1 MNSTIKKATGPTAAQ
16 SKPRKELIYL
26 YVDVNKNQEKNQLRT
41 VGSME
46 TREPIRLASNGKGGK
61 YYSSHGVEYPITR
74 QAVPIRSDSS
84 MEKLLLMERRADDVL
99 LSEWKR
105 TKAKRE
111 ESTRERD
118 RRFEQSDQRYFAKT
132 IAIVISMSI
141 ALVMAELW
149 IPYELNRRGYF
160 AVGGEWLAIIGIAVM
175 TYRLIKRYLYGK

>member
-1 MNSTIKKATGPTAAQ
+1 MSEIKKATGPTAAQ
-16 SKPRKELIYL
+16 PKPNGKVKV
-26 YVDVNKNQEKNQLRT
+26 YVYKQYNNKDKKNQLRT

-74 QAVPIRSDSS
+74 QTVPIRSDSS

-105 TKAKRE
+105 TEAKRE
-111 ESTRERD
+111 ESIRKRD
-118 RRFEQSDQRYFAKT
+118 RRIEQSDQRYFAKT
-132 IAIVISMSI
+132 VAAIISMSI
-141 ALVMAELW
+141 ALVIAELW